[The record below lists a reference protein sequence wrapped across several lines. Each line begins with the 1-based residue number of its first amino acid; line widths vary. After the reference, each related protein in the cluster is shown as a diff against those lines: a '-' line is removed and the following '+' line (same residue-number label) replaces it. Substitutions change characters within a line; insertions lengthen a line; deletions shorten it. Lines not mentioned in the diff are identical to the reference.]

1 MDRNQVTGIVLIT
14 LLMIVYMF
22 FVNTQEDK
30 VINKT
35 VGDTIVFKSP
45 TIASIGG
52 DSVIAA
58 ATPDSTMK
66 KEYVDKYGVFAF
78 AAKGE
83 AKELTLENNNVKI
96 SLNTKGGIV
105 SKALL
110 KKYKTDQ
117 QKPLY
122 VVDDTS
128 SHLNLIATVNSAKAN
143 HGKVDFTNL
152 YFTSS
157 ESQKGDT
164 SIAEFRL
171 NVSPEKYIVQTY
183 SLAPESY
190 VVKYSIQF
198 FGMDN
203 DIQNLPVEFLW
214 KQRLPKNE
222 EDILQART
230 RSTINY
236 YTTSGDFDDL
246 SEASVSEEKEMVD
259 KPLKWIDM
267 KQKFFSS
274 AIIAQNSFEKGSLRS
289 WVDPSHP
296 ASVKDLEADLLIPI
310 GDLKTGRGNFEYY
323 FGPNHYQTM
332 KKVTEGFDKNV
343 YLGFPVINWV
353 NKFVVIPTFNFLQRY
368 IHNYGIIIIIL
379 GILVKL
385 ILLPL
390 SYKSQ
395 ISMAKMKVM
404 KPELDEIKAKYGDD
418 MQKVQAEQMTL
429 YREVG
434 INPLSGCI
442 PVLLSMPVLLA
453 MFSFFPHSIE
463 LRQQSFLWAHDL
475 STYDAPIRLPFT
487 IPYYGSHVS
496 IFTLLMTL
504 STLAYTYFNNQMSS
518 QVQGPMKV
526 VSYIM
531 PVVFMF
537 VLNSF
542 PAGLSFYYFV
552 SNLLSIGQQVVIR
565 KFVDEDKIRHTLDEN
580 KKKHISGGAGT
591 GKKSKWM
598 QRVEDAMKQ
607 RDEGKKK

>member
-22 FVNTQEDK
+22 FVSNQESK
-30 VINKT
+30 LVNKT
-35 VGDTIVFKSP
+35 VVDTASVHKP
-45 TIASIGG
+45 TTITSIGG
-52 DSVIAA
+52 DAVIKE
-58 ATPDSTMK
+58 ATPDSTLE
-66 KEYVDKYGVFAF
+66 KESVAKYGVFAF
-78 AAKGE
+78 AAKGQ
-83 AKELTLENNNVKI
+83 AKDLTLENNNVKV
-96 SLNTKGGIV
+96 SLNSKGGTV
-105 SKALL
+105 NKVLL
-110 KKYKTDQ
+110 KKYKTDR
-117 QKPLY
+117 KEPLY
-122 VVDDTS
+122 VVSDTS
-128 SHLNLIATVNSAKAN
+128 SYLNLTATVNSAKAN
-143 HGKVDFTNL
+143 NGRVDFTDL

-157 ESQKGDT
+157 ESKRGDT
-164 SIAEFRL
+164 SIVEFKL
-171 NVSPEKYIVQTY
+171 NINPDKYIVQTY

-198 FGMDN
+198 FGLDN
-203 DIQNLPVEFLW
+203 EIQNVPVEFLW
-214 KQRLPKNE
+214 RQNLPKNE
-222 EDILQART
+222 EDLLQARS
-230 RSTINY
+230 RSTVNY
-236 YTTSGDFDDL
+236 YFADGEFDDL
-246 SEASVSEEKEMVD
+246 GEASVDQETEVLT
-259 KPLKWIDM
+259 KPIKWINM

-274 AIIAQNSFEKGSLRS
+274 AIIAQNSFEKGTVKS

-296 ASVKDLEADLLIPI
+296 SSVKDLEATLVIPI
-310 GDLKTGRGNFEYY
+310 GDLKTGKGNFEYY

-332 KKVTEGFDKNV
+332 KAVTEGFDKNV

-353 NKFVVIPTFNFLQRY
+353 NRFVVIPTFNFLQGF

-385 ILLPL
+385 LLLPL

-395 ISMAKMKVM
+395 LSMAKMKVM

-475 STYDAPIRLPFT
+475 STYDAPIRLPFD

-504 STLAYTYFNNQMSS
+504 STLAYTYFNNQMST

-542 PAGLSFYYFV
+542 PAGLSFYYFI
-552 SNLLSIGQQVVIR
+552 SNILSIGQQLVIR
-565 KFVDEDKIRHTLDEN
+565 KFVDEEKIRFALDEN
-580 KKKHISGGAGT
+580 KKKNVAGGG

-607 RDEGKKK
+607 KEELKKKK